1 MSNPT
6 FTYCPV
12 CAAHLVEKCIADT
25 LRPTCLECGF
35 ILFLAPMLVTVVVV
49 RHEGKFLL
57 GRRTIDPGK
66 GMWSF
71 FGGYVDRG
79 EKVEDAALREVKE
92 ETNLDVQLEGLIG
105 IYSEQGDPHVLIVY
119 QANVIESE
127 AKSLVAQSEEVSE
140 LAFFTW
146 EELPAFA
153 FPVDRHILNDWRKKM
168 QTHGQVTTKV
178 ER

>member
-1 MSNPT
+1 VPDPT
-6 FTYCPV
+6 FTYCPI
-12 CAAHLVEKCIADT
+12 CAAHLVEKCIDAT
-25 LRPTCLECGF
+25 PRPTCPECGF
-35 ILFLAPMLVTVVVV
+35 ILFLAPMLVAVVVV

-57 GRRTIDPGK
+57 GRRNIDPGK

-92 ETNLDVQLEGLIG
+92 ETNLDVQLEDLIG
-105 IYSEQGDPHVLIVY
+105 IYSEQGDQHVLVGY
-119 QANVIESE
+119 QASVIERE
-127 AKSLVAQSEEVSE
+127 ANRLVAQSEEVSE

-153 FPVDRHILNDWRKKM
+153 FPVDRHILNDWRRT
-168 QTHGQVTTKV
+168 QRSQQGTLP
-178 ER
+178 

>member
-1 MSNPT
+1 MSDST
-6 FTYCPV
+6 YTYCPI
-12 CAAHLVEKCIADT
+12 CAAHLVEKCIVTT
-25 LRPTCLECGF
+25 LRPTCPACGF
-35 ILFLAPMLVTVVVV
+35 ILFLDPKLVAVVVV
-49 RHEGKFLL
+49 RHKGKFLL

-105 IYSEQGDPHVLIVY
+105 IYSEQGEPHVLVVY
-119 QANVIESE
+119 QASVIESE
-127 AKSLVAQSEEVSE
+127 ANSLMAQSDEVGE

-153 FPVDRHILNDWRKKM
+153 FPVDRHILNDWRKALRS
-168 QTHGQVTTKV
+168 QQGTLP
-178 ER
+178 

>member
-1 MSNPT
+1 MGQ
-6 FTYCPV
+6 V
-12 CAAHLVEKCIADT
+12 H
-25 LRPTCLECGF
+25 
-35 ILFLAPMLVTVVVV
+35 
-49 RHEGKFLL
+49 
-57 GRRTIDPGK
+57 
-66 GMWSF
+66 F

-105 IYSEQGDPHVLIVY
+105 IYSEQRDPHVLLVY

-127 AKSLVAQSEEVSE
+127 ANSLVAQSEEVSE

-153 FPVDRHILNDWRKKM
+153 FPVDRHILNDWRKAPRS
-168 QTHGQVTTKV
+168 QQGTLP
-178 ER
+178 